1 MRERMS
7 QVGTDASDVITA
19 SHNTVYGLDGN
30 DAITSTQLLP
40 NLYGGEG
47 NDSLGNQGSGVGYLY
62 GGTGDDTAH
71 GGTNPD
77 FLYGE
82 IGNDLLVGGEFSYA
96 TAINTGAIVA
106 FNGEL
111 SHSDTAHGGDGT
123 DALYG
128 LDGDDYLY
136 GGEGNDGFA
145 NISLLNPFTMN
156 TTFSVA
162 SGLYGGAGNDFLDGG
177 RGTDYLDG
185 GTGDDTMHGG
195 ADNDT
200 FIVDSVADIVVE
212 GGGGGTLDIVIT
224 SGGYALG
231 SNTDVERLTTNNINA
246 NINFNLIGNEIGQ
259 EIWGN
264 AGRNRIAGNGGVDI
278 LKGYGGNDTFIF
290 ANIQHSNPGSYDFIQ
305 DFEDYGD
312 DDTIDLSGFVGTL
325 SFIGSG
331 AFTGLNQVRA
341 YQSGSHVIV
350 QINTIHTTTADGHFV
365 LTNTQLANVTA
376 SDFIL

>member
-200 FIVDSVADIVVE
+200 FIVDSMAILSSKVAAAAR
-212 GGGGGTLDIVIT
+212 
-224 SGGYALG
+224 S
-231 SNTDVERLTTNNINA
+231 
-246 NINFNLIGNEIGQ
+246 
-259 EIWGN
+259 
-264 AGRNRIAGNGGVDI
+264 I
-278 LKGYGGNDTFIF
+278 LSSPAAAMPWARTPM
-290 ANIQHSNPGSYDFIQ
+290 SS
-305 DFEDYGD
+305 
-312 DDTIDLSGFVGTL
+312 V
-325 SFIGSG
+325 
-331 AFTGLNQVRA
+331 
-341 YQSGSHVIV
+341 
-350 QINTIHTTTADGHFV
+350 
-365 LTNTQLANVTA
+365 
-376 SDFIL
+376 